1 MSASDRIKKLE
12 QRIQPQHPHG
22 MTEEALASHMGSLT
36 PRDLDAFIRTLTDDD
51 LTAHIEYLKTIKE
64 QHHAST

>member
-1 MSASDRIKKLE
+1 MSVSDRIKKLE

-64 QHHAST
+64 

>member
-1 MSASDRIKKLE
+1 MSVSDRIKKLE

-22 MTEEALASHMGSLT
+22 MTEEALASHMGSLA
-36 PRDLDAFIRTLTDDD
+36 PRERDAFIRTLTDDD

-64 QHHAST
+64 